1 MSGLLDRAS
10 KLLTG
15 QDGATATEYAVLLAL
30 IILAVLVAV
39 TTLGERARTTFETVA
54 TDGMPAAEG
63 G

>member
-10 KLLTG
+10 KFLTG

-30 IILAVLVAV
+30 IIIAVLVAV
-39 TTLGERARTTFETVA
+39 VTVGERARITFETVA
-54 TDGMPAAEG
+54 TEGLPEGEG